1 MSKRKAIAEPS
12 DQTDI
17 EEIRKK
23 LGLSVQEFALK
34 VGVREYT
41 VERWERNESKP
52 SPLARR
58 MISTLVGSSK
68 PKGTDDG
75 EKKSKK

>member
-1 MSKRKAIAEPS
+1 MSKRKAVVEPS
-12 DQTDI
+12 EKSDVA
-17 EEIRKK
+17 ELRGK

-41 VERWERNESKP
+41 VERWERGESKP

-58 MISTLVGSSK
+58 MIATLL
-68 PKGTDDG
+68 PHDG
-75 EKKSKK
+75 KAAEGVKKTRK